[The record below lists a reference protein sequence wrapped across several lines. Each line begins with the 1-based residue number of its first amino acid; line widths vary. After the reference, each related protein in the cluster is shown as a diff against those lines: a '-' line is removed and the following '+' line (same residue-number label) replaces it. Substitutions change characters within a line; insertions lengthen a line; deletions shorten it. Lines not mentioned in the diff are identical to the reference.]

1 MNNRSQLLARILETC
16 RTRGTSPPEELT
28 RTAFEAGHL
37 DRFEVPEI
45 LLALHTGD
53 LRIFGTVATPASA
66 PPVVE
71 ACAA

>member
-1 MNNRSQLLARILETC
+1 MNNRRQLLARILETR
-16 RTRGTSPPEELT
+16 RTRGTSPAVQLT
-28 RTAFEAGHL
+28 RTAFEAGQL
-37 DRFEVPEI
+37 DSFDVPEI

-53 LRIFGTVATPASA
+53 LRIFGAVATPASA